1 MTPRRNLVAL
11 AFLLGTAGLAL
22 ARCGDDPRDAQ
33 AVADARAQV
42 DGDCDCAGATSHGDH
57 VRCAVGVVRTRVDAG
72 QLRSQCR
79 GVVKRCAA
87 KSTCG
92 KPGAVSCCIP
102 NDPSTRCRIARD
114 AGSCAARGGTP
125 GTCPSCC
132 DACGGGCA
140 PTTTTTLPGCGAA
153 TAPECNGRCFGFPD
167 EICVAAAGTCGCRQ
181 VNFCTG
187 GSYPTCDGACP
198 AGSTCFNS
206 GPDCRCT
213 PDECPS
219 SECVC
224 LPEGMVAQCPAFPSL
239 CPAGTTCFFCN
250 SISTS
255 FCVGPPCA
263 NVGECPPDHACIDT
277 SGCLN

>member
-1 MTPRRNLVAL
+1 MMRRRLGLVAL
-11 AFLLGTAGLAL
+11 AFLCGTPAFAL
-22 ARCGDDPRDAQ
+22 ARCGDDPGDAQ
-33 AVADARAQV
+33 ALTDARGQV
-42 DGDCDCAGATSHGDH
+42 DADCDCAGAASHRDH
-57 VRCAVGVVRTRVDAG
+57 VRCALGVARTRVDAG

-79 GVVKRCAA
+79 GAVKRCAA

-102 NDPSTRCRIARD
+102 HDGSTRCRIARD
-114 AGSCAARGGTP
+114 TGSCTARGGSS

-132 DACGGGCA
+132 DASGGGCV
-140 PTTTTTLPGCGAA
+140 PTTTTTLPPCGM
-153 TAPECNGRCFGFPD
+153 TAPQCNGTCFGD
-167 EICVAAAGTCGCRQ
+167 DICVNSGGVCACHQ

-187 GSYPTCDGACP
+187 GSYPTCDGTCP

-206 GPDCRCT
+206 GPDCRCV
-213 PDECPS
+213 PDDCMS
-219 SECVC
+219 NQCVC
-224 LPEGMVAQCPAFPSL
+224 LPEGTVPLCQVFPNV
-239 CPAGTTCFFCN
+239 CPAGLTCFFCN
-250 SISTS
+250 AISTS